1 MTIQSKTIR
10 SVKRALLP
18 VAGRGTRMYPATSA
32 VPKELLPVGTTP
44 LIEFALDEI
53 VAAGILEVVL
63 VTARGKS
70 AIEDHVEDW
79 CRRRAEKIAVSY
91 VRQPTQRGLGDA
103 VLCAAHLVASDAF
116 AVVLPDDLLV
126 GTRQTLPRLMRMYEQ
141 SGTSVFAVQPISED
155 ETHSYGVPSIR
166 FSTSDGHAIDGIVE
180 KPGPAVAPSR
190 LGVVGRYIL
199 PPRILGLLETVTPG
213 KGGEIQLTD
222 ALNMLASTEGA
233 WGVDLRQRR
242 IDCGSPAGLLEA
254 QLCVAPATGA
264 VERDTAPVALASVA
278 GHLRV
283 ATRDGSRIQPPGAVN
298 GHKR

>member
-1 MTIQSKTIR
+1 MNVHSTSTRILR
-10 SVKRALLP
+10 RALLP

-53 VAAGILEVVL
+53 VAAGILDIVL

-103 VLCAAHLVASDAF
+103 VLCAAHLVAGEAF

-141 SGTSVFAVQPISED
+141 SGTSVLAVQPISEE

-199 PPRILGLLETVTPG
+199 PPRILGLLETVAPG

-222 ALNMLASTEGA
+222 AINMLASTEGA

-242 IDCGSPAGLLEA
+242 IDCGSPAGFLEA
-254 QLCVAPATGA
+254 QLCVSPAAVRRERDAAPAMIHT
-264 VERDTAPVALASVA
+264 EA
-278 GHLRV
+278 GHLHV
-283 ATRDGSRIQPPGAVN
+283 ATNNGSRVLPAGAVN
-298 GHKR
+298 GHPR

>member
-53 VAAGILEVVL
+53 VAAGILEMVL

-141 SGTSVFAVQPISED
+141 SGTSVFAVQPISE
-155 ETHSYGVPSIR
+155 
-166 FSTSDGHAIDGIVE
+166 E

-199 PPRILGLLETVTPG
+199 PPRILGLLETITPG

-283 ATRDGSRIQPPGAVN
+283 ATRDGSRIQPPGAIN